1 MSALPLSTKLILV
14 WLSVVSLAPAV
25 VYGCEAVAILPKGQV
40 PAAILGSALS
50 TVIGLLLFEPPRSS
64 NPRAWLRQLVTRFTS
79 PPSPS
84 THSEP

>member
-1 MSALPLSTKLILV
+1 MRALPLSTKLILV

-25 VYGCEAVAILPKGQV
+25 VYGCEAVDILPAGQV
-40 PAAILGSALS
+40 PATILGSALS
-50 TVIGLLLFEPPRSS
+50 TVSGLLLFEPPRSA
-64 NPRAWLRQLVTRFTS
+64 NPRAWLGQLVTRFTP